1 MLTPF
6 YLINIAPLIKYLQLY
21 NSDTVLEKRPFLS
34 TIGLL
39 QCFKNVLEGDHSAA
53 LFISFI
59 EIHFILQCVVN
70 ADLVEC
76 EQNVHACNHAFVWA

>member
-1 MLTPF
+1 MLTPV

-59 EIHFILQCVVN
+59 EIHPPPPPPPPPP
-70 ADLVEC
+70 LVEC